1 MKQQHTLQ
9 PKLRFPEFDDSYKNV
24 YLKDI
29 AKFYKGKNISKADII
44 EDGAIECIRYGELYT
59 TYGEVIDKIVS
70 KTNLDKKN
78 LVFSEAND
86 IIIPASGESAI
97 DIATASCVIKEG
109 VALGGDL
116 NIIKT
121 KENGVFLSYYFNNK
135 KKYEIAKKSQG
146 ISVIHIY
153 SDHLKSLNL
162 NIPSLP
168 EQQKIADYL
177 STIDNKINLLEEK
190 KAQLALYKKAMM
202 QKLFSQEIRF
212 KPSEAEALEAYPEWE
227 EKRLGEIGFFQTSS
241 IDKLSRENEKEV
253 FLINYMNV
261 YRHEKID
268 KLSIVNYQKVTAKD
282 AQIISCNIKKGD
294 ILFTPSSETPSD
306 IGHSVVI
313 FEDIENAVF
322 SYHLMRFRS
331 NIKLDLK
338 YSHYFCNIPKVLNQL
353 SKYATGSTRFTISVK
368 SFANVIVDI
377 PCYEEQ
383 QKIADFLSAIDES
396 IEKVNEQITQTQ
408 SFKKAMLQQMF
419 V

>member
-29 AKFYKGKNISKADII
+29 AKFSKGKNISKADII
-44 EDGAIECIRYGELYT
+44 EDGVFECIRYGELYT

-116 NIIKT
+116 NIIKS

-227 EKRLGEIGFFQTSS
+227 EKRLGEIFLGLKGQG
-241 IDKLSRENEKEV
+241 LSKDSLLDEGEHNCILYGELFTKYKEV
-253 FLINYMNV
+253 IKSVISKTNTLSGIKS
-261 YRHEKID
+261 KI
-268 KLSIVNYQKVTAKD
+268 
-282 AQIISCNIKKGD
+282 GD
-294 ILFTPSSETPSD
+294 ILIPASTTTNAFDLANATALLLDNVILGGDINILRPKHKLSSEFYAYYLSNFKKYELGKLGQGIT
-306 IGHSVVI
+306 IV
-313 FEDIENAVF
+313 
-322 SYHLMRFRS
+322 HLY
-331 NIKLDLK
+331 
-338 YSHYFCNIPKVLNQL
+338 YSHFKNIL
-353 SKYATGSTRFTISVK
+353 I
-368 SFANVIVDI
+368 DI
-377 PCYEEQ
+377 PSLPEQ

>member
-177 STIDNKINLLEEK
+177 STIDTKINLLEEK

-212 KPSEAEALEAYPEWE
+212 KDDNGNDFPEWE
-227 EKRLGEIGFFQTSS
+227 EKCLGEVFSGLKGQG
-241 IDKLSRENEKEV
+241 LSKDSLLIEGENNCILYGELFTKYKEIIKSV
-253 FLINYMNV
+253 ISKTNT
-261 YRHEKID
+261 
-268 KLSIVNYQKVTAKD
+268 LSGVKSK
-282 AQIISCNIKKGD
+282 CGD
-294 ILFTPSSETPSD
+294 ILIPASTTTNAFDLANATALLLDNVILGGDINILRPKQKLSSEFYAYYLSNYKKHELGKLGQGITIVHLYYTHFKNIMIDLPS
-306 IGHSVVI
+306 
-313 FEDIENAVF
+313 
-322 SYHLMRFRS
+322 L
-331 NIKLDLK
+331 
-338 YSHYFCNIPKVLNQL
+338 P
-353 SKYATGSTRFTISVK
+353 
-368 SFANVIVDI
+368 
-377 PCYEEQ
+377 EQ

>member
-1 MKQQHTLQ
+1 MKQQQTLQ
-9 PKLRFPEFDDSYKNV
+9 PKLRFPEFNDSYKNV

-29 AKFYKGKNISKADII
+29 AKFSKGKNISKADII

-177 STIDNKINLLEEK
+177 STIDTKINLLEEK

-212 KPSEAEALEAYPEWE
+212 KDDNGNDFPEWE
-227 EKRLGEIGFFQTSS
+227 EKRLGDLGKFGSGTGFSESEQGGKNGIPFIKVSDMNLLGNEIYITRANNYVSDIQVAKNKYKVISKPS
-241 IDKLSRENEKEV
+241 IIFAKVGAAIFLERKRIADN
-253 FLINYMNV
+253 FLIDNNMMAFTPN
-261 YRHEKID
+261 D
-268 KLSIVNYQKVTAKD
+268 S
-282 AQIISCNIKKGD
+282 
-294 ILFTPSSETPSD
+294 ILFYYYLFINIRLCKFSQTGALPSYNSSD
-306 IGHSVVI
+306 IST
-313 FEDIENAVF
+313 
-322 SYHLMRFRS
+322 
-331 NIKLDLK
+331 IKV
-338 YSHYFCNIPKVLNQL
+338 KVPSL
-353 SKYATGSTRFTISVK
+353 T
-368 SFANVIVDI
+368 
-377 PCYEEQ
+377 EQ
-383 QKIADFLSAIDES
+383 QKIADFLLAIDES
-396 IEKVNEQITQTQ
+396 IEKVTEQISQTQ